1 MKRRTA
7 VPCIA
12 LAFASIAP
20 LSEVAHAQVDLDCR
34 DFQFQEDAQ
43 AHFDMDPSDPD
54 RLDEDQGPDDGIAC
68 EVLPRRGS
76 TAVTPA
82 PVSPSVTPTPVSP
95 TATPTP
101 VSPSVTPTPVS
112 PTAMPSRGVRGGV
125 GGAAGPSDFDTGA
138 GIFLVTGAAAGIV
151 YTVLRRRRRA

>member
-12 LAFASIAP
+12 LAFAFIAP

-43 AHFDMDPSDPD
+43 AHFNTDLSDPN

-68 EVLPRRGS
+68 EALPRRGS
-76 TAVTPA
+76 TAVTPT
-82 PVSPSVTPTPVSP
+82 PVSPTVTPTPVSP
-95 TATPTP
+95 T
-101 VSPSVTPTPVS
+101 VTPTPVS
-112 PTAMPSRGVRGGV
+112 PTAMPSRGVQGGV

-138 GIFLVTGAAAGIV
+138 GIFLVTGATAGIV